1 VFALGTGRDDRSS
14 APGAHGGSFVAFQEK
29 LVLPKWLRRPARLL
43 KRLNSG
49 EITPPRFAATAMTA
63 IFLGATGAYGA
74 YLGGHIPDYAQAV
87 TARTGFAVDQVRV
100 IGHKQTSE
108 IDILDRLELDGWTS
122 LVGFNAEA
130 ARERVASL
138 PWVEVASV
146 RKVYPDG
153 IEVQIKEREPFAI
166 WQHGNELSVIEKDGK
181 VIVPFTGG
189 SLSGLPQVIGV
200 GAAENAQA
208 FLAKVAAHP
217 ALAPRVKAY
226 VRVAERRW
234 DLRLN
239 NGMTVKLPEDGE
251 DQAMVDLLAFDR
263 DGALLSRDVV
273 AVDMRIHDRLVLQLS
288 PEGMERR
295 TAELEAQAKARKKA
309 GKSNT

>member
-1 VFALGTGRDDRSS
+1 MARLGQGEFNAPPFAASILSGLLIASS
-14 APGAHGGSFVAFQEK
+14 LIYGASVGGQLPGAV
-29 LVLPKWLRRPARLL
+29 
-43 KRLNSG
+43 
-49 EITPPRFAATAMTA
+49 
-63 IFLGATGAYGA
+63 
-74 YLGGHIPDYAQAV
+74 QAV
-87 TARTGFAVDQVRV
+87 TARTGFAVDQLRV
-100 IGHKQTSE
+100 TGHRETSE
-108 IDILDRLELDGWTS
+108 IDIIDRLELDGWTS